1 MYLVVVLVAGEGP
14 VLFILLG
21 LGCHVPVLQ
30 ALNDEF
36 DNQVPGPEQ
45 LAFKLVLQDTVV
57 TEVTMTVTVS

>member
-1 MYLVVVLVAGEGP
+1 MCLVVVLVAGEGW
-14 VLFILLG
+14 VISLRLG

-45 LAFKLVLQDTVV
+45 LTFKLVLQDTVV
-57 TEVTMTVTVS
+57 REVTMTVTVN